1 MNEQNEMMK
10 CPFCAEDIKA
20 EAVVC
25 KHCGREVKKSYEGK
39 PKASKHENYWTV
51 TILSILLP
59 FVGIIIGIVYLLKP
73 EPLNKKLGEH
83 AIAASILFGIIWGVV
98 TTVWYQN
105 MLLEAQNQATIE
117 AHRQSQ
123 EYVREFE
130 RQAEEA
136 MNRANQY

>member
-39 PKASKHENYWTV
+39 PKASKHESYWLVTV
-51 TILSILLP
+51 VSILLP
-59 FVGIIIGIVYLLKP
+59 FIGLIIGIVYIVKQY
-73 EPLNKKLGEH
+73 PLDKKLGEH
-83 AIAASILFGIIWGVV
+83 ALAVSVLFSIITGVV
-98 TTVWYQN
+98 LTVWIQN
-105 MLLEAQNQATIE
+105 AALEAQNEAMIE
-117 AHRQSQ
+117 SHRQSQ